1 VVYVLKLLLEKQKT
15 QRVVL
20 AMRDDEFLLKYGGAA
35 FFNEGG
41 EIRDEGERFLG
52 YFTPFGNSI
61 EIRDVGGRLIGY
73 VEKDTGYIR
82 DAGGRLVGYVTKRW

>member
-41 EIRDEGERFLG
+41 EIRDEGKGF
-52 YFTPFGNSI
+52 S
-61 EIRDVGGRLIGY
+61 
-73 VEKDTGYIR
+73 DTLPPSGTQLKSVMLA
-82 DAGGRLVGYVTKRW
+82 AG